1 MRRLVAVLAA
11 SLLTLA
17 LTGPA
22 LAAPG
27 SSGHHAVMYYL
38 SLGDS
43 LAAGQQ
49 PIGDPNNNHV
59 TSDGYADQL
68 YTMARAHYPTLR
80 HVKLGC
86 PGETTASFIS
96 GVDSKCDYRHGSQL
110 DEAVSFL
117 HAHRQFVAFVTIDL
131 GWNDFTCQN
140 DLACIPAGL
149 QTINANLPGIL
160 GTLRAAAGPKVP
172 IVGATLYDPFL
183 ALWFSDPVLAWT
195 SVTDAIVPINAF
207 VTGIYAAARMPVAD
221 VQGAFYTTV
230 PFTVTVPFPGVGTAP
245 LSVATICAYTWI
257 CAQPPLGPDNH
268 ANHDGYHAMALA
280 FAAQLGL

>member
-11 SLLTLA
+11 FLLTLA

-27 SSGHHAVMYYL
+27 RSGSHAVTYYL

-49 PIGDPNNNHV
+49 PIGDPDNMHRTN
-59 TSDGYADQL
+59 DGYADQL
-68 YTMARAHYPTLR
+68 YQMARVTHPKLR

-86 PGETTASFIS
+86 PGESTDTFIH
-96 GVDSKCDYRHGSQL
+96 GGICDYTHGSQL
-110 DEAVSFL
+110 DEAVNFL
-117 HAHRQFVAFVTIDL
+117 RAHRQFVTFVTIDL
-131 GWNDFTCQN
+131 GWNDFRCQ
-140 DLACIPAGL
+140 DSLTCIPPGAA
-149 QTINANLPGIL
+149 TIAANLPGIL
-160 GTLRAAAGPKVP
+160 AKLRAAAGPSVP

-183 ALWFSDPVLAWT
+183 AYWFTDPALAWM
-195 SVTDAIVPINAF
+195 SVTDAIVPINSF
-207 VTGIYAAARMPVAD
+207 VSGIYGAARMPVAD
-221 VQGAFYTTV
+221 VQGAFNTTV
-230 PFTVTVPFPGVGTAP
+230 PFDVMVPFPGVGTAP

-257 CAQPPLGPDNH
+257 CAPPPLGPDNH

-280 FAAQLGL
+280 FAAKLGL